1 MQATYSGDPATSAKD
16 QVRFEIGDTVCSSAR
31 ISDDEIEFYIAQ
43 GGPTLFAASKAAD
56 VLAVS
61 FAQSVDEKI
70 GNTTLSN
77 SQLTENYRDM
87 AKRLRV
93 RAGYSETA
101 ILPVA
106 MFVGGISKDRKEV
119 DRKDTDLVQP
129 DFRKGQFANPSGADL
144 DPNAID

>member
-1 MQATYSGDPATSAKD
+1 MSATYSGDPANSPND
-16 QVRFEIGDTVCSSAR
+16 EIRFEIGDTECASAL
-31 ISDDEIEFYIAQ
+31 ISDEEIAFYVDQ
-43 GGPTLFAASKAAD
+43 GGPTLYAASKAAD

-61 FAQSVDEKI
+61 FAQKVDEKI
-70 GNTTLSN
+70 GGTTLSN
-77 SQLTENYRDM
+77 SQLTKNYRDM

-106 MFVGGISKDRKEV
+106 MFVGGISDDRKEV
-119 DRKDTDLVQP
+119 DRADTDLVQP